1 MQAAAALPVLPPL
14 DARIPRWSL
23 HRLQLRACPLC
34 RGGCSPSL
42 LRPDGLPLAFCGRC
56 QLWYVSSLPPAEE
69 IHRLYQGYWFSFR
82 PKDLSASFA
91 RRLLSDRG
99 WLKDDIRLNRLS
111 ALSGGLEGKRLLE
124 IGCGCGEFLVAARR
138 RGASVFG
145 NDISQEACSFVSRQL
160 HIPVFQGPLSAAA
173 FRAEFGPMDIV
184 VMSDLIEHPVEPL
197 ATFESALN
205 VLPPGGLLLI
215 FTPNGGAA
223 SDDLRSARQWVG
235 FRVDL
240 EHLQYLSSATIAA
253 LASMY
258 SCRIEHL
265 EALGYP
271 GLDGMDRTPAARAA
285 AERSLKSV
293 VKAQLRKS
301 TFARG
306 LVRSVRAFQDVMA
319 GRKRDDRCGSFHLL
333 TILRKMDPLEDRPDK
348 THPATP

>member
-1 MQAAAALPVLPPL
+1 
-14 DARIPRWSL
+14 
-23 HRLQLRACPLC
+23 
-34 RGGCSPSL
+34 
-42 LRPDGLPLAFCGRC
+42 
-56 QLWYVSSLPPAEE
+56 
-69 IHRLYQGYWFSFR
+69 
-82 PKDLSASFA
+82 
-91 RRLLSDRG
+91 
-99 WLKDDIRLNRLS
+99 
-111 ALSGGLEGKRLLE
+111 
-124 IGCGCGEFLVAARR
+124 
-138 RGASVFG
+138 
-145 NDISQEACSFVSRQL
+145 
-160 HIPVFQGPLSAAA
+160 
-173 FRAEFGPMDIV
+173 
-184 VMSDLIEHPVEPL
+184 MSDLIEHPVEPL

-271 GLDGMDRTPAARAA
+271 GLDGMDLSLRPCRRRTLIE
-285 AERSLKSV
+285 ERCEGAIEKVHFS
-293 VKAQLRKS
+293 
-301 TFARG
+301 RG
-306 LVRSVRAFQDVMA
+306 LVRSIRAFQDVMA